1 MAMAFAISLSAMPED
16 LESVKSFYKPEMDK
30 GFIFISKVDMT
41 LTLVGSQG
49 QVVASYPI
57 ACGENIGQKS
67 IKGDHKTPEG
77 YFLLQN
83 IHESSKW
90 GHDFHDGK
98 GFIRNAYGPYFLRLQ
113 TGFQGIGIHGTHAP
127 ESIGTRATEGCIR
140 LDNKNIAD
148 LEGRVSIGMPV
159 IIGPE
164 AGVDSLIACNA
175 PSPVHPRLWRGRTN
189 TPAVA
194 PDVQQPERIVAPI
207 AAAAPLT
214 AEQLDLADP
223 IVVPRVAPLVVDHLL
238 TVVDGQ
244 LDINPETDLIE
255 PVLAEKITEPLPV
268 QPVPV
273 LEDNADSV
281 PVLSA
286 LILEDNAVQDSVLS
300 APVLEDNA
308 DQDLVLSTLVLEDNA
323 VQDSV
328 LSAPVLAE
336 ITELDPVSAVS
347 IAEPT
352 PQVDALLADNVPVA
366 SDNIPA
372 ASDSNSTTVSDGSA
386 VEASPS
392 TPAQPVATTAS
403 VAQPAQPVTNKH
415 RRRRGPTY
423 IKPDSTTVATPHT
436 TPQYEVVVVEVTQP
450 DGTVKYEVQYKPIK

>member
-1 MAMAFAISLSAMPED
+1 MFKKILCMAMAFAISLSAMPED

-49 QVVASYPI
+49 QVVVSYPI

-175 PSPVHPRLWRGRTN
+175 PSPVHPRLWRGRTS

-194 PDVQQPERIVAPI
+194 PNVQQPERIVTPI

-244 LDINPETDLIE
+244 IDINPETDLTE
-255 PVLAEKITEPLPV
+255 PALADITEP
-268 QPVPV
+268 
-273 LEDNADSV
+273 
-281 PVLSA
+281 
-286 LILEDNAVQDSVLS
+286 
-300 APVLEDNA
+300 APT
-308 DQDLVLSTLVLEDNA
+308 DLTDPA
-323 VQDSV
+323 
-328 LSAPVLAE
+328 
-336 ITELDPVSAVS
+336 PVSAVS
-347 IAEPT
+347 PAAPT
-352 PQVDALLADNVPVA
+352 HQAAALLADNA
-366 SDNIPA
+366 PA
-372 ASDSNSTTVSDGSA
+372 AHLADNAPAANDNAPAALDSNPTPVSAGSA
-386 VEASPS
+386 AETTPS
-392 TPAQPVATTAS
+392 TPDQPAS
-403 VAQPAQPVTNKH
+403 VAQPPQPATNKH
-415 RRRRGPTY
+415 RLRRGPTY
-423 IKPDSTTVATPHT
+423 IKPDTTTIATPQT

>member
-194 PDVQQPERIVAPI
+194 PDVQQPERIVTPI

-223 IVVPRVAPLVVDHLL
+223 IVVPRVTPLVVDHLL

-268 QPVPV
+268 QPV
-273 LEDNADSV
+273 
-281 PVLSA
+281 
-286 LILEDNAVQDSVLS
+286 
-300 APVLEDNA
+300 PVLEDNA